1 MRDRLSEIHDLIH
14 SIQMGVRAED
24 GSKQQRYQIPRA
36 LPAAFQHLVL
46 LLVVIGSISN
56 WSEYSRNQMRSAFDD
71 CEGLLVEGRKQL
83 LLMIHTDDYRD
94 SSGFQAVDAE
104 ALLSLILANLI
115 SSMSTNDDFHLTE
128 VYAEYT
134 TKIQGIVRDSA
145 SVKVGQ
151 LQLLLAKSTHSP
163 HLGLRRHQIAPR
175 RIGHNQKHPNRAGHH
190 PTRIQ
195 IHHSPHLR
203 RRLPLRLH
211 PRPHPRIHL
220 PTHRRLQRTPRP
232 SRNRPFPSRAIHL
245 FKSRIQQQSHHRI
258 HSRHHHFPTAIV
270 RDELSR
276 YEHE

>member
-1 MRDRLSEIHDLIH
+1 MRSRLLEIHDLIH

-56 WSEYSRNQMRSAFDD
+56 WSEYSWSQMRSAFDD

-115 SSMSTNDDFHLTE
+115 SSMSTNGDFHLTE

-134 TKIQGIVRDSA
+134 NRIQGIVRDSA
-145 SVKVGQ
+145 SVKVC
-151 LQLLLAKSTHSP
+151 
-163 HLGLRRHQIAPR
+163 
-175 RIGHNQKHPNRAGHH
+175 
-190 PTRIQ
+190 
-195 IHHSPHLR
+195 R
-203 RRLPLRLH
+203 RRGLLG
-211 PRPHPRIHL
+211 
-220 PTHRRLQRTPRP
+220 
-232 SRNRPFPSRAIHL
+232 
-245 FKSRIQQQSHHRI
+245 
-258 HSRHHHFPTAIV
+258 
-270 RDELSR
+270 
-276 YEHE
+276 

>member
-1 MRDRLSEIHDLIH
+1 
-14 SIQMGVRAED
+14 
-24 GSKQQRYQIPRA
+24 
-36 LPAAFQHLVL
+36 
-46 LLVVIGSISN
+46 
-56 WSEYSRNQMRSAFDD
+56 MRSTFDD

-94 SSGFQAVDAE
+94 SSGFEAVDAE

-145 SVKVGQ
+145 SVKVSR
-151 LQLLLAKSTHSP
+151 LQISLAKATHSP
-163 HLGLRRHQIAPR
+163 RIGLRRHKIPPR
-175 RIGHNQKHPNRAGHH
+175 RVGHNQKHPDRARHH
-190 PTRIQ
+190 STRIQ
-195 IHHSPHLR
+195 IHHPSHLR

-211 PRPHPRIHL
+211 PRPHPRINL
-220 PTHRRLQRTPRP
+220 ATYRRLQRTPRP
-232 SRNRPFPSRAIHL
+232 SRNGPVPSRAVHL

-258 HSRHHHFPTAIV
+258 HSRHDHLLATVV
-270 RDELSR
+270 RDELSG